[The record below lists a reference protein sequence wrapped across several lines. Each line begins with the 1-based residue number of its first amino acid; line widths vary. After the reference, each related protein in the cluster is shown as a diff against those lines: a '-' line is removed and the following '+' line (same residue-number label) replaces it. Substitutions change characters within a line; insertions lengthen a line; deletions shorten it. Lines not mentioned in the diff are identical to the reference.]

1 MGSAADSDQSGTRP
15 ATHHVTSMQSA
26 LPSKLAASGSRR
38 DQGLQER
45 RCLRGTIVLFGGAD
59 ASPLRWIPPD
69 DTNSTAYGIAVV
81 SRKDT
86 GMSMYAARSAQVH
99 AAQQKWGGASTVEGS
114 VRALISAVAIIG
126 AVVVLPSI
134 ASAQQGD
141 DCREVVKASA
151 SAPGTGPVGKL
162 RARERAISAWR
173 QRAAARY
180 GGRFTTWLKA
190 HQRSVDCNPAGDR
203 TRCTVEAFPCRKW

>member
-1 MGSAADSDQSGTRP
+1 
-15 ATHHVTSMQSA
+15 
-26 LPSKLAASGSRR
+26 
-38 DQGLQER
+38 
-45 RCLRGTIVLFGGAD
+45 
-59 ASPLRWIPPD
+59 
-69 DTNSTAYGIAVV
+69 
-81 SRKDT
+81 
-86 GMSMYAARSAQVH
+86 
-99 AAQQKWGGASTVEGS
+99 

-126 AVVVLPSI
+126 AVVVSPSI

-203 TRCTVEAFPCRKW
+203 THCTVEAFPCRKW